1 MRKIKNLVIGGIENK
16 IFNLVLITTI
26 LIVAAY
32 TAVISYQAKSLHTL
46 VTETNGKQKES
57 IAGISETTM
66 DSVITN
72 TLTNDTLMKATI
84 ADNVFQEVENNVR
97 TMGDYAKVLFEDP
110 ESVSPREAAP
120 PDASRDGTVSV
131 QLLAEKG
138 VDLSDPDLSAR
149 LGLIANMSGMMESLF
164 EHSSLDSCFIGLPE
178 GVFLIADDR
187 AGDKFDEGGKLKNIP
202 VTQRPWYTGA
212 VEKKRP
218 VFYRRGDRC
227 FQRTDRNCLCPSCLS

>member
-32 TAVISYQAKSLHTL
+32 TAVISYQAKKLHTL

-97 TMGDYAKVLFEDP
+97 TMGDYAKILFEDP
-110 ESVSPREAAP
+110 ESVNPREAAP
-120 PDASRDGTVSV
+120 PDASRGR
-131 QLLAEKG
+131 QG
-138 VDLSDPDLSAR
+138 
-149 LGLIANMSGMMESLF
+149 
-164 EHSSLDSCFIGLPE
+164 
-178 GVFLIADDR
+178 
-187 AGDKFDEGGKLKNIP
+187 
-202 VTQRPWYTGA
+202 
-212 VEKKRP
+212 
-218 VFYRRGDRC
+218 RRQVR
-227 FQRTDRNCLCPSCLS
+227 

>member
-32 TAVISYQAKSLHTL
+32 TVVISYQAKKLHTL

-84 ADNVFQEVENNVR
+84 ADNIFQDVENNVR
-97 TMGDYAKVLFEDP
+97 IMGDYAQVLFENP
-110 ESVSPREAAP
+110 ESVSPR
-120 PDASRDGTVSV
+120 
-131 QLLAEKG
+131 
-138 VDLSDPDLSAR
+138 
-149 LGLIANMSGMMESLF
+149 
-164 EHSSLDSCFIGLPE
+164 
-178 GVFLIADDR
+178 
-187 AGDKFDEGGKLKNIP
+187 
-202 VTQRPWYTGA
+202 
-212 VEKKRP
+212 
-218 VFYRRGDRC
+218 
-227 FQRTDRNCLCPSCLS
+227 